1 MVLSRLMPAAA
12 LYAAAILLL
21 GILLGTLRVLVLA
34 PRLGA
39 VAAVLIELP
48 VILAAS
54 WVMAG
59 MVLRRWPAV
68 PPAAIGLLGFLLL
81 MAGEFAL
88 ARLAFATGPR
98 EWLGGFA
105 TLPGA
110 LGLAGQVVFALIP
123 WWHGRA

>member
-21 GILLGTLRVLVLA
+21 GTLLGTLRVLVLQ
-34 PRLGA
+34 PRVGA

-59 MVLRRWPAV
+59 TVLRRWPALPSRSARV
-68 PPAAIGLLGFLLL
+68 TGWAGSPPC
-81 MAGEFAL
+81 
-88 ARLAFATGPR
+88 
-98 EWLGGFA
+98 
-105 TLPGA
+105 PGRW
-110 LGLAGQVVFALIP
+110 GSP
-123 WWHGRA
+123 GRSCSR